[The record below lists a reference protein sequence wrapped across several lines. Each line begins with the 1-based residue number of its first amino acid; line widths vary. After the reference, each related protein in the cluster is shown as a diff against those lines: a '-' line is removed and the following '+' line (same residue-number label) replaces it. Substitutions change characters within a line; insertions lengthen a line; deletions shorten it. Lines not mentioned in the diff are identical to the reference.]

1 MEYIKLNESFVAA
14 VPVPESS
21 SGDTVT
27 YTVVKISDGSTFA
40 SGTMTFVSGFLWKC
54 SFTPITQ
61 DEVYVLVVTDS
72 TIDLTIEKIYK
83 ARISVPITEA
93 V

>member
-1 MEYIKLNESFVAA
+1 MDYIKLNESFVAA

-27 YTVVKISDGSTFA
+27 YTVIKISDSSTFA

-54 SFTPITQ
+54 SFNPTSQ
-61 DEVYVLVVTDS
+61 DVYALIVTDS
-72 TIDLTIEKIYK
+72 TINRTVEKIYK